1 MILTKFRSICPNLAI
16 FSSPEHCKLT
26 PDCLGL
32 QWNEHSNTFWTL
44 IFELLGWNIAPLH
57 FKTERVGE
65 TALRASWF
73 WATSAR
79 FSRILA
85 IFSSPGDSK
94 VTPDGLGSQWNG
106 RRKTFW
112 TLSFELHGRNTT
124 VFHVKTEIVAETA
137 LRASWFWA
145 SWARFPWTW
154 GIFSSPGDF
163 KLTPDGLGL
172 QLNAESVTF

>member
-1 MILTKFRSICPNLAI
+1 MILTNSARFPRTWAI
-16 FSSPEHCKLT
+16 FSSPEQSKLT
-26 PDCLGL
+26 PDGLGL
-32 QWNEHSNTFWTL
+32 QWNEQGNTFWTL

-65 TALRASWF
+65 AALRASWF

-85 IFSSPGDSK
+85 IFSSRGDSK
-94 VTPDGLGSQWNG
+94 LTPDGLGLMWNG
-106 RRKTFW
+106 RRKSFW
-112 TLSFELHGRNTT
+112 TLSFELLARNTT
-124 VFHVKTEIVAETA
+124 VLHFKTEIVAETS
-137 LRASWFWA
+137 LRESWFWP
-145 SWARFPWTW
+145 STARYPGIW

-172 QLNAESVTF
+172 QLNAQSVSF